1 MSRNIC
7 VTTAEGNTGFLIIK
21 LLLTD
26 PKFRKNVDRVT
37 ALAINTQSSYV
48 QELEK
53 LGAVIAQH
61 RPGRVH
67 DTAQVLRYT
76 EADTLMLI
84 PPAHVNKIDITLE
97 ILEAAKRVN
106 IGNVCLL
113 SAAGCDMADRDAQ
126 PRLGEFIELEV
137 ALMKMKGD
145 PSTRTGYSN
154 CIIRF
159 VIAFQCIFYIKDL
172 EYCMFTRIGLVS
184 MRRIFCC
191 IHRRPKRKGYFQ
203 YPLGR
208 TINSLLSL

>member
-7 VTTAEGNTGFLIIK
+7 ITTAEGNTGFLITK

-26 PKFRKNVDRVT
+26 PGFKKGFNQVT
-37 ALAINTQSSYV
+37 ALAINTQTPYV
-48 QELEK
+48 QELGK

-61 RPGRVH
+61 KPGRVR
-67 DTAQVLRYT
+67 DTAKVLQDT
-76 EADTLMLI
+76 KADTLMLI

-126 PRLGEFIELEV
+126 PRLREFIELEV
-137 ALMKMKGD
+137 ALMKLKGD
-145 PSTRTGYSN
+145 PSTRTGYSP

-159 VIAFQCIFYIKDL
+159 VLPCYK
-172 EYCMFTRIGLVS
+172 
-184 MRRIFCC
+184 
-191 IHRRPKRKGYFQ
+191 HQ
-203 YPLGR
+203 YVW
-208 TINSLLSL
+208 I